1 MESKP
6 EFTTRSVESL
16 SPIPAVKTAET
27 GPVGAVSYDTRMTV
41 TGKTA
46 KMLRKLLER
55 VNGIEPSFL

>member
-27 GPVGAVSYDTRMTV
+27 GPVGAASYDTRMTV
-41 TGKTA
+41 AGKTA

-55 VNGIEPSFL
+55 VKGIEPSFL